1 MLYSVRWP
9 GEFSFAMDFGFTSLI
24 PGILMIGAFYPY
36 FLVRA
41 LLQEDQ
47 TVGPTSVRAWDFEN
61 DLPAFVSKCRLP
73 QDRGGALLQ

>member
-36 FLVRA
+36 FLVRFA
-41 LLQEDQ
+41 PR
-47 TVGPTSVRAWDFEN
+47 GPDSRPN
-61 DLPAFVSKCRLP
+61 KCQSMGFRE
-73 QDRGGALLQ
+73 